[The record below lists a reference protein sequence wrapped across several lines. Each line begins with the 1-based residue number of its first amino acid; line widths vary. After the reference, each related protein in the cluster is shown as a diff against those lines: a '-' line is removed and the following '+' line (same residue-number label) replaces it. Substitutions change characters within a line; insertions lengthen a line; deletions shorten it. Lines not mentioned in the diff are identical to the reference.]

1 MKNEIIIP
9 VEYRADESR
18 DGPGRLVGTL
28 LTYGKQAGDRRE
40 MFEQD
45 ALYWRESGIIIRE
58 QHNRQAPILKT
69 IPILDGATLRI
80 DAPFPATQRGRDA
93 ATNLREGVYTGLSVE
108 FAPEREIRRSGLR
121 VIQRAFL
128 DGAGLVDYP
137 SYTDS
142 VAEVRAENPQRRR
155 VWLWL

>member
-1 MKNEIIIP
+1 MRNEIIIP
-9 VEYRADESR
+9 IEYRADETR
-18 DGPGRLVGTL
+18 ETPGRLVGVL
-28 LTYGKQAGDRRE
+28 MRYGQRANDRPE
-40 MFEQD
+40 VFEQD
-45 ALYWRESGIIIRE
+45 ALHWRESGIIIRE

-69 IPILDGATLRI
+69 VPVLDGETLRI

-93 ATNLREGVYTGLSVE
+93 ATNLRDGVFTGLSVE
-108 FAPEREIRRSGLR
+108 FAPEREIRRSGVR

-142 VAEVRAENPQRRR
+142 VAEVRAQKRPQRWI
-155 VWLWL
+155 WL